1 MTLVLSRDPHVHVAE
16 LKETAQVP
24 GLIYETTQRQVIG
37 CVPRL
42 LPRDPVWPVA
52 PANYINFQ
60 NNTTNHCRWEMTT
73 NGTGIKIGTA
83 WELVYLPMASEL
95 ITQWE

>member
-1 MTLVLSRDPHVHVAE
+1 MALVLSRDPHVHVAE

-42 LPRDPVWPVA
+42 ISRDPV
-52 PANYINFQ
+52 
-60 NNTTNHCRWEMTT
+60 
-73 NGTGIKIGTA
+73 
-83 WELVYLPMASEL
+83 
-95 ITQWE
+95 